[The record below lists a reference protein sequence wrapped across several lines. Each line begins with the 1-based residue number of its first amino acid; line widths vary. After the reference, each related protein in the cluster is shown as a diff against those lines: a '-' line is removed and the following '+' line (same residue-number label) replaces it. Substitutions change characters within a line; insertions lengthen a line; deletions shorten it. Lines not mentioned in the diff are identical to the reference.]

1 MNDEDD
7 RTLAAPVS
15 HEDRDMLLYDHFK
28 HLTTLAL
35 LTLGGVLTLF
45 QTADP
50 TDVKPEMI
58 IAVLVIIS
66 AAGIAAFSG
75 AAEIVRA
82 RYTGTPRH
90 KAVEAFRIGAPAL
103 LGVGVGMV
111 LMMFVDSL
119 S

>member
-1 MNDEDD
+1 MSDDESVV
-7 RTLAAPVS
+7 TAPALPD
-15 HEDRDMLLYDHFK
+15 DRDMLLYDHFK

-45 QTADP
+45 QSADR
-50 TDVKPEMI
+50 TDIKPAMI
-58 IAVLVIIS
+58 ITVLVIIS

-75 AAEIVRA
+75 ASEIVRA
-82 RYTGTPRH
+82 RYTRTAHH
-90 KAVEAFRIGAPAL
+90 KALEVCRVAAPL
-103 LGVGVGMV
+103 LLSLGVGMV

>member
-1 MNDEDD
+1 MSDEDASLPATLSHDD
-7 RTLAAPVS
+7 R
-15 HEDRDMLLYDHFK
+15 EMLLYDHFK

-45 QTADP
+45 QSVDR

-75 AAEIVRA
+75 ASEIVRA
-82 RYTGTPRH
+82 RYTRTAH
-90 KAVEAFRIGAPAL
+90 YKTAEFCRIAAPL
-103 LGVGVGMV
+103 LLSLGVGMV